1 MLKDAIPA
9 ILSKLV
15 CDSCERSPV
24 CLTRYR
30 LPRQETET
38 PFVALVRGP
47 AGALEGRCHALLGRE
62 GGWSLRGADRG
73 RTGAECGRSA
83 GAEGGRDQLRPELG
97 RADAAVLGAEEGR
110 EGAKGAWFRKT
121 WLCVNDFR
129 PAGRHGASGD
139 P

>member
-1 MLKDAIPA
+1 M
-9 ILSKLV
+9 
-15 CDSCERSPV
+15 
-24 CLTRYR
+24 
-30 LPRQETET
+30 
-38 PFVALVRGP
+38 ALVRGP

-73 RTGAECGRSA
+73 RA
-83 GAEGGRDQLRPELG
+83 GAEGGRDKLRPELG
-97 RADAAVLGAEEGR
+97 RADAAVLGAEDGR

-129 PAGRHGASGD
+129 PAGRQGASGD